1 MNVFGRLKPG
11 ISRQQAQ
18 ASLQPYFHGMLE
30 MEVKEA
36 AFNKA
41 SAEVRARFLQNV
53 IEVLPGA
60 QGKPCFRDIAG
71 HASVGADGA

>member
-1 MNVFGRLKPG
+1 
-11 ISRQQAQ
+11 
-18 ASLQPYFHGMLE
+18 MLE

-53 IEVLPGA
+53 IRNAARLAGQIAFPGTA
-60 QGKPCFRDIAG
+60 VDAALG
-71 HASVGADGA
+71 VDGFNRRRAVDRLRQCRQSA